1 MENLEDDAQEVTTA
15 APAVVAAATTTTTL
29 TPQSSVNNQAI
40 TSTES
45 IIYHLQQQ
53 QQQQQ
58 DIQTDDLD
66 ESVVVI
72 EPHIDVVDLT
82 EAPTTSAGTG
92 GSTAI
97 ALLKPKIENP
107 SCSKGKWKNLQSKPQ
122 VCIFIRELLLLL
134 LFMTYCFISDA
145 TTNLSTSSTNEN
157 PSTSG
162 LTSSSADAA
171 AAMSAAIGIAMGANS
186 NTATTNQLECPI
198 CLQTCIHPA
207 RLPCGHIFCF
217 LCVKV
222 SVSHFCLFFAFVK
235 LFHINFCCCCCLA
248 ITFVSLFCFLLWP

>member
-45 IIYHLQQQ
+45 IIYHLQQQQ

-107 SCSKGKWKNLQSKPQ
+107 SCSKGK
-122 VCIFIRELLLLL
+122 
-134 LFMTYCFISDA
+134 
-145 TTNLSTSSTNEN
+145 
-157 PSTSG
+157 
-162 LTSSSADAA
+162 
-171 AAMSAAIGIAMGANS
+171 
-186 NTATTNQLECPI
+186 
-198 CLQTCIHPA
+198 
-207 RLPCGHIFCF
+207 
-217 LCVKV
+217 
-222 SVSHFCLFFAFVK
+222 
-235 LFHINFCCCCCLA
+235 
-248 ITFVSLFCFLLWP
+248 